1 MRKIDKIIEGLQIFA
16 KHKEALVEAQHD
28 AIYAGPV
35 GSGVG
40 EISSDDEKRLKELGW
55 FFDDS
60 VDSWATFT

>member
-16 KHKEALVEAQHD
+16 KYDEALVEAQHD
-28 AIYAGPV
+28 TLYAGPV
-35 GSGVG
+35 GASAG
-40 EISSDDEKRLKELGW
+40 EILGADEKRLKELGW